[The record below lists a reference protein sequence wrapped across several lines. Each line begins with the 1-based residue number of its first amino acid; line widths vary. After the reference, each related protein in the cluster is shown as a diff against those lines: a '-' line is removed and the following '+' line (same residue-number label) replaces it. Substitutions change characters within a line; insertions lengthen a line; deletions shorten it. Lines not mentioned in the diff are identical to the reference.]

1 MKFVLLLLFFALSN
15 ISLAQSPTNF
25 MMREIAPCARL
36 MGNGTSPPNAD
47 YEQPCQ
53 NSPINEVTVK
63 RFADNSYGVKLSY
76 SDYERAWVRL
86 LECEFVGQG
95 KLSSGSVNVSKILV
109 NNKWQACEISV
120 SQMPRV
126 NQRLAKIEFSIS
138 PACASLRVCSHTEL
152 SAGSISGRVEKPFSP
167 AFNCSKAST
176 DTEKAICMDWN
187 LAELDFTLSSLW
199 ASDNMDSQ
207 SSENKSQS
215 MWLKTRDSCQAD
227 GKCIEKSYKDRLAAV
242 CASKGDKIDKDF
254 NCRRK

>member
-1 MKFVLLLLFFALSN
+1 MKSILLFLSVIFSS

-25 MMREIAPCARL
+25 MIREIAPCGRL

-47 YEQPCQ
+47 HEQPCQ
-53 NSPINEVTVK
+53 RSPINEVTIK
-63 RFADNSYGVKLSY
+63 RFADSTYGVKLSY
-76 SDYERAWVRL
+76 TDYERAWVRL

-95 KLSSGSVNVSKILV
+95 KLFSSSLNISKIFV
-109 NNKWQACEISV
+109 DNKWQACEISV
-120 SQMPRV
+120 SHMPKV
-126 NQRLAKIEFSIS
+126 NQRLAKIDFSVS
-138 PACASLRVCSHTEL
+138 PACASLNVCSHTGL
-152 SAGSISGRVEKPFSP
+152 SPGSISGRIEKPFSP
-167 AFNCSKAST
+167 AFNCNKAST

-215 MWLKTRDSCQAD
+215 MWLKTRDSCQSD